1 MENDY
6 YYDDYYDED
15 EKNQVEL
22 NTIISFLKS
31 YMTLL
36 EDYNEENCG
45 PGCLIRTFQFTNT
58 MANLKI
64 VISKKI
70 RNNLSAHLIRVYH
83 EVSPNVR
90 QEFRPK
96 SRAKKPEMIYRSRNP
111 KEIKKIDELI
121 KEIYF
126 LKEI

>member
-1 MENDY
+1 MENEY
-6 YYDDYYDED
+6 YEE

-45 PGCLIRTFQFTNT
+45 PGCLIKTFQFTNT

-64 VISKKI
+64 VISKNI
-70 RNNLSAHLIRVYH
+70 NNNLSSHSIKVYH

-90 QEFRPK
+90 KEFRPK
-96 SRAKKPEMIYRSRNP
+96 SRAKKPERIYQSKNQ
-111 KEIKKIDELI
+111 KEIKKIDDLI
-121 KEIYF
+121 REIYF
-126 LKEI
+126 

>member
-1 MENDY
+1 MEDD

-22 NTIISFLKS
+22 KTVISFLKS

-45 PGCLIRTFQFTNT
+45 SGCLIKTFQFTNT

-70 RNNLSAHLIRVYH
+70 FNR
-83 EVSPNVR
+83 
-90 QEFRPK
+90 
-96 SRAKKPEMIYRSRNP
+96 
-111 KEIKKIDELI
+111 
-121 KEIYF
+121 
-126 LKEI
+126 